1 MMHPEKTL
9 PMKTLS
15 REESLARTYVLVV
28 YFFIAFVGI
37 LSLTLEKPV
46 FSSLEKRALAPLPT
60 LTVDGYF
67 SGRYTRA
74 LSLHY
79 ADTFP
84 FRDKILRYQ
93 HLYEDLKGFKYED
106 IQIYH
111 APPSAQGGEEDD
123 DEPLD
128 AIRPDPPLM
137 VARTPEKM
145 DPTATD
151 AQGKEH
157 HGGGDTDGKGALV
170 PVPAPAAQKI
180 ERIENIVV
188 VGSAAFYIYGG
199 SSKTADR
206 YAAVVNKAATVVG
219 GKAKVFCLLAPTAI
233 EFNLPSKYQAFTNS
247 QRTIMKHVFGHLQN
261 VTGVDV
267 YNNLVSHR
275 TQYLFFRTDHH
286 WTALGAY
293 YAYEDFAKSAGYTP
307 TPLSS
312 YKEIEIGK
320 FWGTLYSSTR
330 NSTLKENPD
339 VVTAYKPAGTYKV
352 TNYNEKGRS
361 LGAGF
366 LVYEKARNISDKYV
380 AFLLGDYPYIAIINN
395 GTPKRD
401 KKLLV
406 LKESFGNAFVPFLAP
421 DYKEVHVGDIRNFP
435 YGLSSF
441 VTAHGID
448 EILIINNLF
457 AVSDRARIRELQKI
471 VEAE

>member
-1 MMHPEKTL
+1 MLQHVKTL
-9 PMKTLS
+9 P
-15 REESLARTYVLVV
+15 REETNALIYILVI
-28 YFFIAFVGI
+28 YLFIATVGV
-37 LSLTLEKPV
+37 LSLTLKKPV
-46 FSSLEKRALAPLPT
+46 FSSLEKRQLAAFPT
-60 LTVDGYF
+60 LTTGGYF
-67 SGRYTRA
+67 SGRYTRE

-111 APPSAQGGEEDD
+111 ALPTAQDDEEEDA
-123 DEPLD
+123 DEHLTVK
-128 AIRPDPPLM
+128 RPEPRLL
-137 VARTPEKM
+137 VARTPEKT
-145 DPTATD
+145 DRTATD

-157 HGGGDTDGKGALV
+157 HGGGGDDTDRKSALV
-170 PVPAPAAQKI
+170 PVTAPSTQKI

-188 VGSAAFYIYGG
+188 LGSAAFYVYGG
-199 SSKTADR
+199 STKTADR
-206 YAAVVNKAATVVG
+206 YATVVNKAATVLG
-219 GKAKVFCLLAPTAI
+219 SKAKVFCLLAPTAI
-233 EFNLPSKYQAFTNS
+233 EFNLPSRYQAFTNS

-261 VTGVDV
+261 VTNVDV
-267 YNNLVSHR
+267 YNNLVSHKA
-275 TQYLFFRTDHH
+275 QYLYFRTDHH

-293 YAYEDFAKSAGYTP
+293 YAYEDFAKAAGYTP
-307 TPLSS
+307 TPLAS

-320 FWGTLYSSTR
+320 FWGTLYSTTR

-339 VVTAYKPAGTYKV
+339 VVTAYKPAGNYKV

-380 AFLLGDYPYIAIINN
+380 AFLLGDYPYIQIINN
-395 GTPKRD
+395 GSPKRD

-421 DYKEVHVGDIRNFP
+421 DYKEVHVADIRNFP
-435 YGLSSF
+435 YGLHSF
-441 VTAHGID
+441 VVAHGID
-448 EILIINNLF
+448 EVLFINNLF